1 MNKLIKI
8 KYERKLLE
16 EMLLDRKL
24 NVNTMELYNQLTPY
38 FTEIDNMKSYYPIGR
53 IRLVRLFLESDL
65 SNYNKIFS
73 CYGRFANLVEGVE
86 V

>member
-1 MNKLIKI
+1 MTK
-8 KYERKLLE
+8 LE
-16 EMLLDRKL
+16 EIKKERQVLENMLVRKKGNHAANEAYRAL
-24 NVNTMELYNQLTPY
+24 QPY
-38 FTEIDNMKSYYPIGR
+38 FQEIDNMNSYYPIGR

-65 SNYNKIFS
+65 SEDKELFS

>member
-16 EMLLDRKL
+16 ELLLKQKENSAARE
-24 NVNTMELYNQLTPY
+24 VYNALEPY
-38 FTEIDNMKSYYPIGR
+38 FSEIDNMDSYYPIGR
-53 IRLVRLFLESDL
+53 VRLVRLFLESDL
-65 SNYNKIFS
+65 SNDNKLFS